1 MKPEEIAAQL
11 ERWQHTDGG
20 KAELSVHTLSMV
32 ADDLTDSL
40 KTRDGARAIRI
51 NWHQFI
57 EAKQKLDDIVFEI
70 ENTWRQA
77 I

>member
-1 MKPEEIAAQL
+1 MTQEEMAQI

-20 KAELSVHTLSMV
+20 KAELSIHTLSMV

-40 KTRDGARAIRI
+40 KTREGARSIRA
-51 NWHQFI
+51 NWHRFL
-57 EAKQKLDDIVFEI
+57 EAKQKLDDLVFEVDC
-70 ENTWRQA
+70 TWRQA